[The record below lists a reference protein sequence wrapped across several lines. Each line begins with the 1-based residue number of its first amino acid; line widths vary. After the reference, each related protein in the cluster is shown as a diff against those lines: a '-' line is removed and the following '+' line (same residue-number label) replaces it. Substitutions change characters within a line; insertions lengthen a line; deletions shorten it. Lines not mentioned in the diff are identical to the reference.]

1 MNVLKR
7 MSSPTPRLFR
17 VLRNSGLVLAAI
29 GGVLVTTTYDL
40 PMFFVTLGEFMIVAG
55 GVASAVSQAVV
66 EGNGN

>member
-17 VLRNSGLVLAAI
+17 VLRNSGLILAAI

-40 PMFFVTLGEFMIVAG
+40 PMFLVTLGEYMIVAG
-55 GVASAVSQAVV
+55 SVASAVSQAVV